1 MTNYYIADLHFGHQ
15 NIMAFDNR
23 PFIDVEEHDAVLIK
37 NWNMVVDIDD
47 DIYIIGDISWYNST
61 KTIEILKQL
70 NGRLH
75 LVKGNHDSKILKN
88 PELRKLF
95 VEICDYKE
103 ITDDDGLGIILCHYP
118 IHCFKNHYYDWIHLY
133 GHVHATWEG
142 DFVDKMKKEM
152 IDIYDVS
159 CRMYNVGCMMD
170 YMGYTPRTLTEIL
183 NACEGEW

>member
-37 NWNMVVDIDD
+37 NWNMVVGIDD

-75 LVKGNHDSKILKN
+75 L
-88 PELRKLF
+88 
-95 VEICDYKE
+95 
-103 ITDDDGLGIILCHYP
+103 
-118 IHCFKNHYYDWIHLY
+118 
-133 GHVHATWEG
+133 
-142 DFVDKMKKEM
+142 
-152 IDIYDVS
+152 
-159 CRMYNVGCMMD
+159 
-170 YMGYTPRTLTEIL
+170 
-183 NACEGEW
+183 